1 MSMQSRVY
9 GRVTE
14 IVPVPN
20 LKDLQV
26 KSYRRFLQLDRP
38 AHKRENVGLEA
49 ILREIFPIESFDKQL
64 AVEYP
69 ATALLRCFA
78 ERYSTDADLLRIFYQ
93 TETIDLEPAKSL
105 DKIAQKVAVS
115 TIVDPNTGEALVEG
129 GERIAT
135 EMAKVIRDAGVKS

>member
-1 MSMQSRVY
+1 MRLDERLAKAFLGFVKRKNLSLGKTGGALRQLPASLTSEGHRSRMQSRVY

-64 AVEYP
+64 A
-69 ATALLRCFA
+69 
-78 ERYSTDADLLRIFYQ
+78 I
-93 TETIDLEPAKSL
+93 
-105 DKIAQKVAVS
+105 
-115 TIVDPNTGEALVEG
+115 
-129 GERIAT
+129 
-135 EMAKVIRDAGVKS
+135 